1 MNASKPS
8 APQAPLADPRSSPN
22 SEPAEPPRGA
32 GSAAPG
38 PVARPR
44 LGGAGPAGAPA
55 RDPAGGTAPAL
66 PPRTVRAPEVA
77 PKPGPGAAL
86 GPSGLRSGE
95 RPAAESPSAE
105 ETRGP
110 GRAGDARAADARAGE
125 LRPGRPADAGRAGG
139 GQGSGQ
145 GDGSGPARGAGGS
158 GPAGKAGG
166 RGQPGGGGKAGEGKT
181 GEGKGRIL
189 PSSFKVPAAAPR
201 AAARLRHHGLL
212 ASFLGLV
219 LAPILASGL
228 YLFAIAEDQYTSTVG
243 FSVRTEEM
251 GSALDLL
258 GGLSSFGL
266 TGGGSASDSD
276 ILYQFIQ
283 SQELVQRINER
294 IDLRAIYSK
303 PGFDPVFSFDPDG
316 GIEDLVD
323 YWKDMVRISYDS
335 TTGLIELRVHAFTPE
350 DAQAVAQGILD
361 ESNRMINDLS
371 AIARADATRYA
382 REELDNAVERL
393 RVQRV
398 AMTEFRSRTQI
409 VDPSADIQAQ
419 MGLLNTLQ
427 QQLASASIDLNL
439 LRQTTQPSDP
449 RIAQNERRIGV
460 IEELIQRE
468 REKFGLGGGTG
479 TGAST
484 YSTMIAE
491 FERLTVD
498 LDFAEKAYI
507 AALTNHD
514 AAIAEAQRMSRYLA
528 TYVRPTLAQQS
539 LYPQR
544 GLLTLM
550 IGGFALMLWAIG
562 MLIYYSVRDRR

>member
-8 APQAPLADPRSSPN
+8 APQAPLADPRSSRIA
-22 SEPAEPPRGA
+22 EPAEPPRA
-32 GSAAPG
+32 GESSVQSAAPG
-38 PVARPR
+38 PVPRPR

-55 RDPAGGTAPAL
+55 RDPADGTPPAL

-105 ETRGP
+105 DRRGP
-110 GRAGDARAADARAGE
+110 GRAGEARTGE
-125 LRPGRPADAGRAGG
+125 PRPGKPADAGRAGG
-139 GQGSGQ
+139 GGQGSGQ
-145 GDGSGPARGAGGS
+145 GGGGGQGGGA

-166 RGQPGGGGKAGEGKT
+166 RGQPGGGGKVGEGKT

-219 LAPILASGL
+219 LAPTLASGL

>member
-1 MNASKPS
+1 M
-8 APQAPLADPRSSPN
+8 
-22 SEPAEPPRGA
+22 
-32 GSAAPG
+32 
-38 PVARPR
+38 
-44 LGGAGPAGAPA
+44 
-55 RDPAGGTAPAL
+55 
-66 PPRTVRAPEVA
+66 
-77 PKPGPGAAL
+77 
-86 GPSGLRSGE
+86 
-95 RPAAESPSAE
+95 
-105 ETRGP
+105 
-110 GRAGDARAADARAGE
+110 
-125 LRPGRPADAGRAGG
+125 
-139 GQGSGQ
+139 
-145 GDGSGPARGAGGS
+145 
-158 GPAGKAGG
+158 
-166 RGQPGGGGKAGEGKT
+166 GEGKT

-219 LAPILASGL
+219 LAPTLASGL

>member
-1 MNASKPS
+1 
-8 APQAPLADPRSSPN
+8 
-22 SEPAEPPRGA
+22 
-32 GSAAPG
+32 
-38 PVARPR
+38 
-44 LGGAGPAGAPA
+44 
-55 RDPAGGTAPAL
+55 
-66 PPRTVRAPEVA
+66 
-77 PKPGPGAAL
+77 
-86 GPSGLRSGE
+86 
-95 RPAAESPSAE
+95 PSAE

>member
-8 APQAPLADPRSSPN
+8 APQAPLADPRSSRI
-22 SEPAEPPRGA
+22 SEPAETPREA
-32 GSAAPG
+32 QPAAPV
-38 PVARPR
+38 PRPR
-44 LGGAGPAGAPA
+44 LGGAGPAAAPA
-55 RDPAGGTAPAL
+55 RDPAGGTGPAAPAL

-95 RPAAESPSAE
+95 RPAAESPGAE
-105 ETRGP
+105 DRRVP
-110 GRAGDARAADARAGE
+110 GRAGEARAGE
-125 LRPGRPADAGRAGG
+125 LRPGKPADAGREGGG

-145 GDGSGPARGAGGS
+145 GGGSGPARGTGA

-166 RGQPGGGGKAGEGKT
+166 KGQPGGGNA

-189 PSSFKVPAAAPR
+189 PTSFKVPAAAPR
-201 AAARLRHHGLL
+201 AAARMRHHGLL

-219 LAPILASGL
+219 LAPTLASGL

-243 FSVRTEEM
+243 FSVRTEDM

-323 YWKDMVRISYDS
+323 YWQGMVRVSYDS

-350 DAQAVAQGILD
+350 DAQAVAQAILD
-361 ESNRMINDLS
+361 ESTRTINDLS

-427 QQLASASIDLNL
+427 QQLAAASIDLNL

-479 TGAST
+479 TGASN

-498 LDFAEKAYI
+498 LEFAEKAYI

-528 TYVRPTLAQQS
+528 TYVRPTLAERS